1 MAKTDNLKVLFLSPE
16 VVPFAKTGGLADVAG
31 ALPFALSALG
41 AEVRLVL
48 PLYRTIREGDFQ
60 IQPFI
65 DEIEIPLGNN
75 TLKAAVKES
84 RLNEKI
90 PVYLIEREDLYDRPN
105 LYGNASGDYYDN
117 LERFS
122 FYAHA
127 ALRLMRSISF
137 SPDIIHCHDWQTG
150 LIPALLEGP
159 YRYNR
164 LLSETPTVFT
174 IHNLGYQGIFPSEKL
189 PVTGLPKE
197 DFFHLEGTEFWGNI
211 SLLKTGI
218 MYSEAVTTVSPS
230 YAVEIQTHEF
240 GMGMEGV
247 LKRRK
252 EVLHGVLNGI
262 DYDIWNPD
270 KDRHLPAHY
279 SVKDLIGKAR
289 CKAALIKEK
298 GLDPSISKKPL
309 LGMITRLDTQKG
321 LDLLV
326 NILDNLM
333 SLDLGLVLLGS
344 GDEGIRRAIQEAADR
359 YPGRIHLTT
368 GFNEPLA
375 HRIMAGA
382 DIFLI
387 PSRYEPCGLTQMYAL
402 KYGTVPIVRATGGLK
417 DTIVQFNVK
426 TCEGNGFRF
435 GPYKPASFIRAI
447 RAATKLFNN
456 PETWRR
462 LISNGMKEDFSW
474 NRSASNYMTLYESLA
489 KNARNTKSMA
499 ASQRGGLKSP
509 LKGPEPVHTMNSHK
523 KTKSMY
529 S

>member
-1 MAKTDNLKVLFLSPE
+1 MPDNLKVLFLAPE

-31 ALPFALSALG
+31 ALPFALRSLG

-60 IQPFI
+60 LEPFME
-65 DEIEIPLGNN
+65 DIEIPLGNH

-84 RLNEKI
+84 RLDDGI
-90 PVYLIEREDLYDRPN
+90 SVYLIDREDLYDRPN

-127 ALRLMRSISF
+127 VLRLMRSISF

-150 LIPALLEGP
+150 LIPALLKGP

-164 LLSETPTVFT
+164 LMSDTPTVFT

-197 DFFHLEGTEFWGNI
+197 DFFHIDGIEFWGNI
-211 SLLKTGI
+211 SLLKAGI

-230 YAVEIQTHEF
+230 YALEIQTHEF
-240 GMGMEGV
+240 GMGMDGV

-252 EVLHGVLNGI
+252 EVLYGILNGI
-262 DYDIWNPD
+262 DHDIWNPE
-270 KDRHLPAHY
+270 KDRHLPAAY
-279 SVKDLIGKAR
+279 STKEMAGKAR
-289 CKAALIKEK
+289 CKAALIQET
-298 GLDPSISKKPL
+298 GLDPAISEKPL
-309 LGMITRLDTQKG
+309 LGMITRLDIQKG

-326 NILDNLM
+326 NILDDLM
-333 SLDLGLVLLGS
+333 SLDLGLVVLGS
-344 GDEGIRRAIQEAADR
+344 GDEGISYVIQEAADR
-359 YPGRIHLTT
+359 YTGRINLTK

-402 KYGTVPIVRATGGLK
+402 RYGTVPIVRTTGGLK
-417 DTIVQFNVK
+417 DTIVQFNMK
-426 TCEGNGFRF
+426 TCRGNGFRF
-435 GPYKPASFIRAI
+435 GPYKPASFLRAV
-447 RAATKLFNN
+447 RAATKLFKH
-456 PETWRR
+456 PETWHR
-462 LISNGMKEDFSW
+462 LMSNGMKADFSW
-474 NRSASNYMTLYESLA
+474 DRSARSYIKLYESLV
-489 KNARNTKSMA
+489 KKRQERQINGHPSE
-499 ASQRGGLKSP
+499 GGSP
-509 LKGPEPVHTMNSHK
+509 LRGMAWYRP
-523 KTKSMY
+523 
-529 S
+529 

>member
-1 MAKTDNLKVLFLSPE
+1 M
-16 VVPFAKTGGLADVAG
+16 
-31 ALPFALSALG
+31 
-41 AEVRLVL
+41 
-48 PLYRTIREGDFQ
+48 
-60 IQPFI
+60 
-65 DEIEIPLGNN
+65 
-75 TLKAAVKES
+75 
-84 RLNEKI
+84 KI
-90 PVYLIEREDLYDRPN
+90 
-105 LYGNASGDYYDN
+105 YGNALGDYYDN

-150 LIPALLEGP
+150 LIPALLKGP

-189 PVTGLPKE
+189 PVTGLSKE
-197 DFFHLEGTEFWGNI
+197 DFFHLEGIEFWGNI

-230 YAVEIQTHEF
+230 YAVEIQTREF
-240 GMGMEGV
+240 GMGMDGV

-252 EVLHGVLNGI
+252 EALYGILNGI
-262 DYDIWNPD
+262 DYGVWNPE
-270 KDRHLPAHY
+270 KDRHLPA
-279 SVKDLIGKAR
+279 KEMAGKAR
-289 CKAALIKEK
+289 CKAALIQET
-298 GLDPSISKKPL
+298 GLDPATSEKPL
-309 LGMITRLDTQKG
+309 LGMITRLDAQKG

-333 SLDLGLVLLGS
+333 SLDLGLVILGS
-344 GDEGIRRAIQEAADR
+344 GDERISHAIQEAAGR
-359 YPGRIHLTT
+359 YPGRITLAK

-402 KYGTVPIVRATGGLK
+402 RYGTMPIVRATGGLK
-417 DTIVQFNVK
+417 DTIVQFNMK

-435 GPYKPASFIRAI
+435 GPYKPASFLRAV
-447 RAATKLFNN
+447 RAATKLFKN
-456 PETWRR
+456 PETWHR
-462 LISNGMKEDFSW
+462 LISNGMKANFSW
-474 NRSASNYMTLYESLA
+474 ERSAMSYMMLYESLVKKS
-489 KNARNTKSMA
+489 KNSQSMVTPKEA
-499 ASQRGGLKSP
+499 DDKRTRGLQSKYA
-509 LKGPEPVHTMNSHK
+509 HRR
-523 KTKSMY
+523 
-529 S
+529 

>member
-1 MAKTDNLKVLFLSPE
+1 MTTPDNLKVLFLSPE

-31 ALPFALSALG
+31 ALPFALSSLG

-60 IQPFI
+60 TRSFI
-65 DEIEIPLGNN
+65 DDIEIPLGNN
-75 TLKAAVKES
+75 TLKAAIKES
-84 RLNEKI
+84 RLNDGI

-150 LIPALLEGP
+150 LIPALLKGP

-189 PVTGLPKE
+189 PVTGLPKD
-197 DFFHLEGTEFWGNI
+197 DFFHLEGAEFWGNI

-230 YAVEIQTHEF
+230 YAAEILTHEF

-252 EVLHGVLNGI
+252 EAIYGILNGI
-262 DYDIWNPD
+262 DYDIWSPE
-270 KDRHLPAHY
+270 KDRHLPAAY
-279 SVKDLIGKAR
+279 SAKEMVGKAR
-289 CKAALIKEK
+289 CKAALIQET
-298 GLDPSISKKPL
+298 GLDPAVSKKPL

-326 NILDNLM
+326 HILDDLM
-333 SLDLGLVLLGS
+333 ALDLGLVVLGS
-344 GDEGIRRAIQEAADR
+344 GDEGISRAIQEAVDR
-359 YPGRIHLTT
+359 YPGRINLTK

-375 HRIMAGA
+375 HRIMAGT

-435 GPYKPASFIRAI
+435 GPYKPDSFLRAV

-456 PETWRR
+456 AETWQR
-462 LISNGMKEDFSW
+462 LISNGMKADFSW
-474 NRSASNYMTLYESLA
+474 DRSAGSYMNLYESLV
-489 KNARNTKSMA
+489 KKS
-499 ASQRGGLKSP
+499 K
-509 LKGPEPVHTMNSHK
+509 NSHSIVTPK
-523 KTKSMY
+523 VDDGKRIHGLQPNSAHRR
-529 S
+529 

>member
-1 MAKTDNLKVLFLSPE
+1 MTDNLKVLFLSPE

-31 ALPFALSALG
+31 ALPLALRSLG

-60 IQPFI
+60 IRPFM
-65 DEIEIPLGNN
+65 DDIEIPLGNQI
-75 TLKAAVKES
+75 LKAAIKES
-84 RLNEKI
+84 RLNDGI

-127 ALRLMRSISF
+127 VLRLMRSISF
-137 SPDIIHCHDWQTG
+137 GPDIIHCHDWQTG
-150 LIPALLEGP
+150 LIPALLQGP

-164 LLSETPTVFT
+164 LLSETATVFT
-174 IHNLGYQGIFPSEKL
+174 IHNLGYQGIFPSDKL
-189 PVTGLPKE
+189 PVTGLQKE
-197 DFFHLEGTEFWGNI
+197 DFFHLEGMEFWGNI

-218 MYSEAVTTVSPS
+218 MYSEVVTTVSPS
-230 YAVEIQTHEF
+230 YAVEIQTREF

-247 LKRRK
+247 LKRRR
-252 EVLHGVLNGI
+252 EALHGILNGI
-262 DYDIWNPD
+262 DYDIWSPET
-270 KDRHLPAHY
+270 DRHLPAHY
-279 SVKDLIGKAR
+279 SAKELTGKAR
-289 CKAALIKEK
+289 CKAALVQET
-298 GLDPSISKKPL
+298 GLDSSIMEKPL

-326 NILDNLM
+326 NILDDLM
-333 SLDLGLVLLGS
+333 SLDLGLVVLGS
-344 GDEGIRRAIQEAADR
+344 GDEKISRSIQNTAER
-359 YPGRIHLTT
+359 YPGRISLNK

-417 DTIVQFNVK
+417 DTILQFNVK

-435 GPYKPASFIRAI
+435 GPYTPPSFLRAI
-447 RAATKLFNN
+447 RAATKLFKN
-456 PETWRR
+456 PETWHR
-462 LISNGMKEDFSW
+462 LISNGMKADFSW
-474 NRSASNYMTLYESLA
+474 DRSARSYMKLYESL
-489 KNARNTKSMA
+489 M
-499 ASQRGGLKSP
+499 
-509 LKGPEPVHTMNSHK
+509 K
-523 KTKSMY
+523 KTKNDQSAVTPKKDDDKRTHEIQPKY
-529 S
+529 AHRR

>member
-1 MAKTDNLKVLFLSPE
+1 
-16 VVPFAKTGGLADVAG
+16 
-31 ALPFALSALG
+31 
-41 AEVRLVL
+41 VRLVL
-48 PLYRTIREGDFQ
+48 PLYRTVRDGDFE
-60 IQPFI
+60 IRPFI
-65 DEIEIPLGNN
+65 DDIEIPLGNI
-75 TLKAAVKES
+75 TLKATIKES
-84 RLNEKI
+84 RLNDGI
-90 PVYLIEREDLYDRPN
+90 SVYLIDREDLYDRPN

-150 LIPALLEGP
+150 LVPALLKGP

-189 PVTGLPKE
+189 PVTGLSKE
-197 DFFHLEGTEFWGNI
+197 DFFHLEGAEFWGNI

-230 YAVEIQTHEF
+230 YAVEIQTREF

-247 LKRRK
+247 LQRRK
-252 EVLHGVLNGI
+252 EVLSGILNGI
-262 DYDIWNPD
+262 DYGAWNPE
-270 KDRHLPAHY
+270 KDRQLPANY
-279 SVKDLIGKAR
+279 SPKEMAGKAR
-289 CKAALIKEK
+289 CKAALIQET
-298 GLDPSISKKPL
+298 GLDPSVSEKPL
-309 LGMITRLDTQKG
+309 LGMTTRLDAQKG

-326 NILDNLM
+326 NILDDLLSM
-333 SLDLGLVLLGS
+333 DLGLVMLGS
-344 GDEGIRRAIQEAADR
+344 GDEGIRRAVQDAADR
-359 YPGRIHLTT
+359 FPGRISLTT

-402 KYGTVPIVRATGGLK
+402 KYGTVPIVRTTGGLK
-417 DTIVQFNVK
+417 DTIVQFNIK

-435 GPYKPASFIRAI
+435 GPYKPASFLRAV

-456 PETWRR
+456 PETWHR
-462 LISNGMKEDFSW
+462 LVSNGMKADFSW
-474 NRSASNYMTLYESLA
+474 DRSAGSYIKLYESLVKKSKNDQAIVTPKEDDA
-489 KNARNTKSMA
+489 KRSY
-499 ASQRGGLKSP
+499 GLQPK
-509 LKGPEPVHTMNSHK
+509 HAHRR
-523 KTKSMY
+523 
-529 S
+529 

>member
-1 MAKTDNLKVLFLSPE
+1 MPDNLKVLFLSPE

-31 ALPFALSALG
+31 ALPLALSAFG

-48 PLYRTIREGDFQ
+48 PLYRTILEGEFP
-60 IQPFI
+60 IKPFI

-75 TLKAAVKES
+75 TLKAAIKES
-84 RLNEKI
+84 RLNDGI
-90 PVYLIEREDLYDRPN
+90 PVYLIEREDLYDRPS

-122 FYAHA
+122 FYDHA

-150 LIPALLEGP
+150 LIPALLKGP

-174 IHNLGYQGIFPSEKL
+174 IHNIGYQGIFPSEKL

-230 YAVEIQTHEF
+230 YAVEIQTREF
-240 GMGMEGV
+240 GMGLEGV
-247 LKRRK
+247 LTRRK
-252 EVLHGVLNGI
+252 ETLYGILNGI
-262 DYDIWNPD
+262 DVEIWNPEKD
-270 KDRHLPAHY
+270 KHLPAYY
-279 SVKDLIGKAR
+279 SAENMAGKTR
-289 CKAALIKEK
+289 CKAALIQETD
-298 GLDPSISKKPL
+298 LDPAISKKPL
-309 LGMITRLDTQKG
+309 LGMITRLDNQKG

-402 KYGTVPIVRATGGLK
+402 KYGTVPIVHATGGLR
-417 DTIVQFNVK
+417 DTIVPFNVK
-426 TCEGNGFRF
+426 TCKGNGFRF
-435 GPYKPASFIRAI
+435 GPYKSASFLRAV

-456 PETWRR
+456 PETWC
-462 LISNGMKEDFSW
+462 LLMSNGMKADFSW
-474 NRSASNYMTLYESLA
+474 HRSAGSYMKLYESLV
-489 KNARNTKSMA
+489 KNARDIKSVA
-499 ASQRGGLKSP
+499 ASQKGGLISP
-509 LKGPEPVHTMNSHK
+509 LKGTEPVHTMNPHK
-523 KTKSMY
+523 KTKIT
-529 S
+529 